1 MSDELLRLADAVE
14 CYKVEGPWDIA
25 RDRERDLNERIA
37 IAAGVPCTVKVGHPA
52 LGDER
57 TIPARIP
64 AYTASLD
71 AAMSLVPAKLRLMLT
86 EWDDEKHLRAQGP
99 WQAVLSEPGQD
110 ASFDAMRGY
119 RCEHAATPALALTA
133 AALRARAFHLRME
146 VE

>member
-1 MSDELLRLADAVE
+1 MSDELLKLADAVE

-37 IAAGVPCTVKVGHPA
+37 IAAGVPCTVRVGHPA

-71 AAMSLVPAKLRLMLT
+71 AAMTLVPEGRFVGALNQCDT
-86 EWDDEKHLRAQGP
+86 DGEWYARIEAHD
-99 WQAVLSEPGQD
+99 AVYED
-110 ASFDAMRGY
+110 AT
-119 RCEHAATPALALTA
+119 ATTAALALTTA
-133 AALRARAFHLRME
+133 SLRARASHLRME